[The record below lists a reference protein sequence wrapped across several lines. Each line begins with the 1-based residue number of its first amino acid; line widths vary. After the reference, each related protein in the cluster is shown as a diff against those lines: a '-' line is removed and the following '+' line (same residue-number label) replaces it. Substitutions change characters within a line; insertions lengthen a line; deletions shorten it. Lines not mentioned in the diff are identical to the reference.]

1 MPTTLFRDDPSLFNS
16 NVSHMLSFSRKLV
29 LILSLLI
36 LSTQSALGTQ
46 TISEERLS
54 AVMAVVTMFLLSED
68 ESSVDLEINDFVAQS
83 RQVSGDFTLSFARQA
98 VDVELCFE
106 LSSANASLSI
116 NGVVQTGENR
126 PRAGEN
132 CYILPVGQQQ
142 LQNSFSLTVPEGAR
156 VRLSNTGLESASPS
170 QLTLSRLTRS
180 GWDEDAVRKVL
191 RIFAF
196 GGHATSAQIR
206 VWANMRPLIAIQE
219 MLNFDEHNLQLSPLN
234 STERYRQTATQY
246 GQFSDFVENFLSNP
260 ASDIPIS
267 TGDRERF
274 GPDGYAFDD
283 SISFMITT
291 RGLNPFRQM
300 VGFWETNYHLAVNL
314 DTNVDARDM
323 MAFYDIIMNAHE
335 SGVPYQRVLAEAAK
349 ATAPTAQYGHDN
361 NEWINGTCFCN
372 DDFAREIHQLYFG
385 IFGEGDEEHHENVTI
400 PNTASMLTGMKIRAR
415 NQNGNFR
422 GDRVYQTL
430 FDPQTHRQGP
440 INILRQNITGTTP
453 FERIDNLAEIS
464 IEHPDSLFNLPVL
477 IIEGIADDNL
487 NDVRRNQLRRA
498 WASMGNNKQF
508 LEFIRAY
515 AVSEMFHGPEQ
526 LKYMSSFWR
535 SYNFANKYNQYN
547 FESLLAGR
555 NSPSFGF
562 DINNGLDGDDVQE
575 FRPTNNVFGGQT
587 SLTASD
593 SSKIFED
600 NYNRSASN
608 SFRWNRVECDDCDQG
623 SAFFKEWSSVI
634 PARNGDYP
642 AGYLAEWLWR
652 HMFGNLNNYTELERA
667 HLVSILGGSRGND
680 QGLHF
685 DLSMVVCIFND
696 SVVRGENNQ
705 PVPELLRRADRYCRA
720 NNGGFTD
727 DERRWLNR
735 SYNTE
740 EITNANTSPYTGPFN
755 PALEQRAIPNIVQQL
770 SNVNVALT
778 NQDDQIRRNANR
790 RIHYAL
796 AFLAA
801 TPFALV
807 EAGVE

>member
-1 MPTTLFRDDPSLFNS
+1 L
-16 NVSHMLSFSRKLV
+16 
-29 LILSLLI
+29 
-36 LSTQSALGTQ
+36 A
-46 TISEERLS
+46 
-54 AVMAVVTMFLLSED
+54 
-68 ESSVDLEINDFVAQS
+68 
-83 RQVSGDFTLSFARQA
+83 
-98 VDVELCFE
+98 
-106 LSSANASLSI
+106 
-116 NGVVQTGENR
+116 
-126 PRAGEN
+126 
-132 CYILPVGQQQ
+132 
-142 LQNSFSLTVPEGAR
+142 
-156 VRLSNTGLESASPS
+156 

-246 GQFSDFVENFLSNP
+246 GQFSDFVENFLSSP

-267 TGDRERF
+267 
-274 GPDGYAFDD
+274 
-283 SISFMITT
+283 
-291 RGLNPFRQM
+291 QM

-515 AVSEMFHGPEQ
+515 AVSEMFHGP
-526 LKYMSSFWR
+526 
-535 SYNFANKYNQYN
+535 
-547 FESLLAGR
+547 
-555 NSPSFGF
+555 
-562 DINNGLDGDDVQE
+562 
-575 FRPTNNVFGGQT
+575 
-587 SLTASD
+587 
-593 SSKIFED
+593 
-600 NYNRSASN
+600 
-608 SFRWNRVECDDCDQG
+608 
-623 SAFFKEWSSVI
+623 
-634 PARNGDYP
+634 
-642 AGYLAEWLWR
+642 
-652 HMFGNLNNYTELERA
+652 
-667 HLVSILGGSRGND
+667 LVLVLILI
-680 QGLHF
+680 
-685 DLSMVVCIFND
+685 MV
-696 SVVRGENNQ
+696 
-705 PVPELLRRADRYCRA
+705 
-720 NNGGFTD
+720 
-727 DERRWLNR
+727 
-735 SYNTE
+735 
-740 EITNANTSPYTGPFN
+740 
-755 PALEQRAIPNIVQQL
+755 
-770 SNVNVALT
+770 
-778 NQDDQIRRNANR
+778 
-790 RIHYAL
+790 
-796 AFLAA
+796 
-801 TPFALV
+801 
-807 EAGVE
+807 